1 MKWHYTLMRLFL
13 QLFFGF
19 VLLILIYLTV
29 WVLVSACG
37 IYFPHQGSNPV
48 SLHWECGV
56 LAKGP
61 PRKSLNQ
68 VIKYCFSVKNSRC
81 AQAVMTCLYLH
92 SCLLDLL
99 NLSILSQVS
108 AITLIS
114 PIITRMLG
122 SNGELSNRQQCFP
135 NRIISFRKVLDGR
148 YYCWASGG
156 LWLQHW
162 TALGNTW
169 AGTARVYSLMFLLL
183 CVSLHISIAG
193 NCKQC
198 V

>member
-1 MKWHYTLMRLFL
+1 
-13 QLFFGF
+13 
-19 VLLILIYLTV
+19 
-29 WVLVSACG
+29 
-37 IYFPHQGSNPV
+37 
-48 SLHWECGV
+48 
-56 LAKGP
+56 
-61 PRKSLNQ
+61 
-68 VIKYCFSVKNSRC
+68 
-81 AQAVMTCLYLH
+81 MTCLYLH

-99 NLSILSQVS
+99 NLSIFSLVS

-114 PIITRMLG
+114 PVITRMLG

-162 TALGNTW
+162 TALGSTW

-198 V
+198 VWQSTVWRTLPRALCASWDGWQDIVEMYQLYFTQVWSSYLHFFN

>member
-19 VLLILIYLTV
+19 VLLIFIWLCRVII
-29 WVLVSACG
+29 SACG
-37 IYFPHQGSNPV
+37 IYFPDQGLNQV
-48 SLHWECGV
+48 SLQWECGV

-92 SCLLDLL
+92 FCLLDLL
-99 NLSILSQVS
+99 NLSILSLVS

-114 PIITRMLG
+114 PVITRMLG
-122 SNGELSNRQQCFP
+122 STGELSNRQQCSP
-135 NRIISFRKVLDGR
+135 NRIINFRKVLDGR

-162 TALGNTW
+162 TALGGTW
-169 AGTARVYSLMFLLL
+169 AATACMYNLMFLLL
-183 CVSLHISIAG
+183 CGFHISISG
-193 NCKQC
+193 NCKPC

>member
-1 MKWHYTLMRLFL
+1 
-13 QLFFGF
+13 
-19 VLLILIYLTV
+19 
-29 WVLVSACG
+29 
-37 IYFPHQGSNPV
+37 
-48 SLHWECGV
+48 
-56 LAKGP
+56 
-61 PRKSLNQ
+61 
-68 VIKYCFSVKNSRC
+68 
-81 AQAVMTCLYLH
+81 MTCLYLH

-99 NLSILSQVS
+99 NLSILSLVS

-122 SNGELSNRQQCFP
+122 SKGELSNKQQCFQ
-135 NRIISFRKVLDGR
+135 NRIISFRKVLNDR

-169 AGTARVYSLMFLLL
+169 AGTSRVYSLLFLLL
-183 CVSLHISIAG
+183 CVASTFPSQETVNSVVDSPLCEGLFHELSMPLG
-193 NCKQC
+193 MDDRLRWKCMRTDHCTQ